1 MKKISFVLIF
11 IFTILGF
18 LKMEAQNVNVTS
30 KAQSAW
36 FTEARLKLLG
46 GEKSADGKY
55 YAYISVNTANKEIK
69 FLSITGYDNVLTL
82 NKKETVE
89 LTDMLLLSSS
99 SETGISIYAAPV
111 AESSVYRINGE
122 LANDDASSEVL
133 KSYYYEIDEGTGHAF
148 EYVSDLPYEGKA
160 GWGDIK
166 IDRSP
171 DNLVINLLGQTYAK
185 GIGLHSQGWIMFA
198 FDTGKYHRFVAD
210 AAIQKNYSG
219 RADAQLKFSMEGVA
233 KEEVVNYFTEVT
245 QNKKVSWDYELP
257 VNIKAV
263 IVDFFKASYGNG
275 EAHSCLG
282 GARLYL
288 TPHTRQAQS
297 INWNQ
302 NQDIYAYRP
311 VTINLNATSSSGL
324 PVYYRIVKGNSN
336 AEILDGSVL
345 RINKFSSD
353 IVVEAYQPGNEEWES
368 APFKTSVFRIY
379 SGSKVD
385 IGSSIDL
392 STGDELDELIVY
404 GNGVKTGEVNVNGL
418 PQVKKL
424 IYKCKFRPSAWNFVS
439 FPSNVNIDEIS
450 NLRELGYEL
459 NAPQGKPAY
468 YILEYDAQKRAENPS
483 ASSWKKLNT
492 PNLEARKGYI
502 MGINNIATTDSVEVT
517 FNIDNTAMALS
528 GSSTEFNVSVDLSQ
542 CEPQSVQTF
551 YVRPTNIKGNTLKMD
566 VEFNPSDYSE
576 LPVNHEIAL
585 RNARVTHTP
594 GYEGIRI
601 TLPDAT
607 PAKVAIFDKKGKKLI
622 KAIRY
627 VSPMMIDVSDLKP
640 GDYKVF
646 ISYGNAYAEK
656 DFTMPKM

>member
-69 FLSITGYDNVLTL
+69 SLSITGYDNVLTL

-99 SETGISIYAAPV
+99 SETGISIYAAPIT
-111 AESSVYRINGE
+111 ESSVYRINGE

-148 EYVSDLPYEGKA
+148 EYVSDLPYEGES
-160 GWGDIK
+160 GWNGIK

-185 GIGLHSQGWIMFA
+185 GIGLHSQGWIRFT

-219 RADAQLKFSMEGVA
+219 RADAQLKFKLEGSA
-233 KEEVVNYFTEVT
+233 NAEVIDYFTEIT
-245 QNKKVSWDYELP
+245 QTKKVSWDYELP
-257 VNIKAV
+257 ANVIAV
-263 IVDFFKASYGNG
+263 VVDFFKASYGNG

-288 TPHTRQAQS
+288 TPHTRKAQS

-302 NQDIYAYRP
+302 SQEIYAYRP

-345 RINKFSSD
+345 RINNFNSD
-353 IVVEAYQPGNEEWES
+353 IAVEAYQPGNEEWES
-368 APFKTSVFRIY
+368 ASFKTSVFKIY

-385 IGSSIDL
+385 VGSTVDL

-483 ASSWKKLNT
+483 ESSWKKLNT

-502 MGINNIATTDSVEVT
+502 MGINNVATTDSVEVT
-517 FNIDNTAMALS
+517 FHIDLNSA
-528 GSSTEFNVSVDLSQ
+528 
-542 CEPQSVQTF
+542 
-551 YVRPTNIKGNTLKMD
+551 TL
-566 VEFNPSDYSE
+566 
-576 LPVNHEIAL
+576 L
-585 RNARVTHTP
+585 
-594 GYEGIRI
+594 
-601 TLPDAT
+601 
-607 PAKVAIFDKKGKKLI
+607 
-622 KAIRY
+622 
-627 VSPMMIDVSDLKP
+627 
-640 GDYKVF
+640 
-646 ISYGNAYAEK
+646 
-656 DFTMPKM
+656 

>member
-1 MKKISFVLIF
+1 MKKISFVLTVV
-11 IFTILGF
+11 FTILGF
-18 LKMEAQNVNVTS
+18 LKLEAQNVNESS
-30 KAQSAW
+30 KAQSDW
-36 FTEARLKLLG
+36 FTDARLKLLG

-55 YAYISVNTANKEIK
+55 YAYISVNAADKEIK
-69 FLSITGYDNVLTL
+69 SLSITGYDNVLTL

-89 LTDMLLLSSS
+89 LTDMLLLSTSS
-99 SETGISIYAAPV
+99 DTGISIYSAPI
-111 AESSVYRINGE
+111 AESSVYRINAE
-122 LANDDASSEVL
+122 LTNEDASSEVL
-133 KSYYYEIDEGTGHAF
+133 KSYYYEIENGKEHAF
-148 EYVSDLPYEGKA
+148 EYVSDMPYEGKA

-166 IDRSP
+166 IDCSP
-171 DNLVINLLGQTYAK
+171 DNLVINLLGQIYAK

-198 FDTGKYHRFVAD
+198 FDTGKYHRFVSD

-233 KEEVVNYFTEVT
+233 KEEVVSYFTEVT

-288 TPHTRQAQS
+288 TPHSRKAQS
-297 INWNQ
+297 IHWNQ
-302 NQDIYAYRP
+302 SQEIYAYRP
-311 VTINLNATSSSGL
+311 VTIDLNATSSSGL
-324 PVYYRIVKGNSN
+324 PVYYRIAQGKSN
-336 AEILDGSVL
+336 AEIVDGSVL

-353 IVVEAYQPGNEEWES
+353 IVVEAYQAGNEEWES
-368 APFKTSVFRIY
+368 APFKTSVFKIY

-385 IGSSIDL
+385 AGSTVEL
-392 STGDELDELIVY
+392 STGDVLDELIVY
-404 GNGVKTGEVNVNGL
+404 GNGVKTGEVNVKGL
-418 PQVKKL
+418 PQVKKI
-424 IYKCKFRPSAWNFVS
+424 IYKCKFKPSEWNFVS

-450 NLRELGYEL
+450 NLRDLGYEL
-459 NAPQGKPAY
+459 NAPLGKPSY
-468 YILEYDAQKRAENPS
+468 YILEYDGKNRAENPS
-483 ASSWKKLNT
+483 ASSWKRLKT
-492 PNLEARKGYI
+492 PYLEARKGYI
-502 MGINNIATTDSVEVT
+502 MGINNVATTDSVEVT

-528 GSSTEFNVSVDLSQ
+528 GNSTEFHVSVDLSQ

-551 YVRPTNIKGNTLKMD
+551 YVRPTNVKGNALKMD

-585 RNARVTHTP
+585 KNARVTHTP

-607 PAKVAIFDKKGKKLI
+607 PAKVAIFDSKGKKLI
-622 KAIRY
+622 KAVHY
-627 VSPMMIDVSDLKP
+627 VSPMMIDVSDLKA
-640 GDYKVF
+640 GEYKAF

-656 DFTMPKM
+656 GFTIPKR